1 MGSYFSILRLK
12 TQSPPRETNRINVV
26 YMYSIKYITLDETN
40 QPSLISTILVIVNSN
55 SWGYILLFHDEN
67 DEC

>member
-1 MGSYFSILRLK
+1 
-12 TQSPPRETNRINVV
+12 
-26 YMYSIKYITLDETN
+26 MYSIKDITLDETN
-40 QPSLISTILVIVNSN
+40 QPTLINTILVIVNSN